1 MVAKS
6 PHDEPEAQKAKGWR
20 QNREIYL
27 QYWLV
32 VSNHLQNI
40 SQNGNLPQFFWGENE
55 KYKNVRNHFLRIYLN
70 IWEMVCSF
78 NELEIPSFFGKLCLL
93 YPERN

>member
-20 QNREIYL
+20 QNREIYR

-40 SQNGNLPQFFWGENE
+40 SQNGNFPQFFEVKMKNIKMFETIFENIFE
-55 KYKNVRNHFLRIYLN
+55 YMGKCFVFL
-70 IWEMVCSF
+70 MS
-78 NELEIPSFFGKLCLL
+78 
-93 YPERN
+93 